1 MTIATAIS
9 GSDCTI
15 GYESIMKMDIIEISM
30 IYDILCKRQ
39 ERLDKQMK
47 TK

>member
-1 MTIATAIS
+1 M
-9 GSDCTI
+9 C
-15 GYESIMKMDIIEISM
+15 MDIIEISM

-39 ERLDKQMK
+39 AEIHKKIK